1 MVQTVVGAFLVVHGL
16 ITTMIGVVGITSPNA
31 PALAMPSWLGWWQG
45 PFGRSWLFARIR
57 EFLSGRPGRFLV
69 VGGPGSG
76 KTAIAARLATE
87 VRQVSTAMR
96 AAFRV
101 VLLDE
106 YQDTSAAQA
115 IMLRGLF
122 SGRTAADGR
131 GQPVTAVG
139 DPFQAIYGWRGAA
152 ASNILT
158 FADDF
163 PRSDGRP
170 AHHFALTVN
179 RRSGRAVLDVA
190 NVLS

>member
-1 MVQTVVGAFLVVHGL
+1 
-16 ITTMIGVVGITSPNA
+16 
-31 PALAMPSWLGWWQG
+31 
-45 PFGRSWLFARIR
+45 
-57 EFLSGRPGRFLV
+57 
-69 VGGPGSG
+69 
-76 KTAIAARLATE
+76 
-87 VRQVSTAMR
+87 MR

-122 SGRTAADGR
+122 SGRAAGDGR
-131 GQPVTAVG
+131 GHPVTAVG

-163 PRSDGRP
+163 PDTDGRP
-170 AHHFALTVN
+170 AHRFALTVN
-179 RRSGRAVLDVA
+179 RRSGRTILDVA
-190 NVLS
+190 NVLSRPLRTETGSLMAGGPASTNHSDAGLGLLRAAEGTALGQVRAATFETWPEEILLDRGPDRRAAGKW